1 MKVPR
6 IKNPFFRMRK
16 FSKTLEAFNKGF
28 INPSLNASRV
38 FENFRIWGNPW
49 GLNHVYIDHFQIS

>member
-1 MKVPR
+1 
-6 IKNPFFRMRK
+6 MRK